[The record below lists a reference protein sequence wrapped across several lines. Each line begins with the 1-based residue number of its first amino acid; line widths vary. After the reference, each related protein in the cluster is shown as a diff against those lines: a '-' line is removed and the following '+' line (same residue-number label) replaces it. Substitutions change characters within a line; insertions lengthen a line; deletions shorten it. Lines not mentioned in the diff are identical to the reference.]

1 MQSPEILHKNL
12 CPYLYDDALLIF
24 LCFNLSLERRVVSI
38 VPLQIPCHTTGK
50 KRDLC
55 YSVQLS
61 GGSCQTLWTNPASS
75 RNLRLIQQV
84 SQSQTL
90 SQLNCQRFHY
100 TSFRLSGLSQ
110 SQKRILKANQ
120 HCASLCVYVTW
131 HPFSIYPAALLSM
144 TIQRRKRN
152 KRL

>member
-1 MQSPEILHKNL
+1 MQSPESFHKNL
-12 CPYLYDDALLIF
+12 CIFFYAFLIF
-24 LCFNLSLERRVVSI
+24 LCFTISFGSGLLALSLCRSPVTQQE
-38 VPLQIPCHTTGK
+38 K
-50 KRDLC
+50 KDLC

-61 GGSCQTLWTNPASS
+61 VGSCQTLWTNPASS
-75 RNLRLIQQV
+75 GNLRLIQQV

-100 TSFRLSGLSQ
+100 TSFRLSGLLQ

-120 HCASLCVYVTW
+120 HCVSLCVYVTW
-131 HPFSIYPAALLSM
+131 QPFSIYPAAHLSM